1 MPFYWCNTKYKYTY
15 KSQGSSYIAGW
26 QVLREYFQYL
36 QEGGEGWQVLTPL
49 HRGEDAA
56 ISELVRSRFIAT
68 SIPPSPEQHL
78 LVLPSLKPS
87 PALGNTVQF
96 SNSWIFVNF
105 HQFYFLK
112 LSNIPAK
119 LLMDLHFQ
127 IQLIRQQFSVKL
139 TTLALPSLFLW
150 RDRFLKL
157 FELLQS
163 YSGFT
168 ILQWQKKFW
177 GAIKGFS
184 LISSTWKLFL
194 TSFLWWQCHR
204 RGVPHHLKKITGSAN
219 GMWQNMLFLSSPR
232 RTNTVY
238 IRIV

>member
-1 MPFYWCNTKYKYTY
+1 MTGAQGIFSVPAGRWRGMTSTDPTASGRRCSHFRAGEIQIYCHLHSPFP
-15 KSQGSSYIAGW
+15 
-26 QVLREYFQYL
+26 R
-36 QEGGEGWQVLTPL
+36 
-49 HRGEDAA
+49 AA
-56 ISELVRSRFIAT
+56 PGVGI
-68 SIPPSPEQHL
+68 L

-96 SNSWIFVNF
+96 SNSWIFVSF
-105 HQFYFLK
+105 HEFYFLK

-168 ILQWQKKFW
+168 ILQWQKKF
-177 GAIKGFS
+177 
-184 LISSTWKLFL
+184 
-194 TSFLWWQCHR
+194 
-204 RGVPHHLKKITGSAN
+204 
-219 GMWQNMLFLSSPR
+219 
-232 RTNTVY
+232 
-238 IRIV
+238 